1 MNQHDDS
8 IVRTAQ
14 VLRLVHADLDISQTE
29 RIDRLVS
36 AGDPLTVLRE
46 QGVVGSRPDFSAE
59 IATISD
65 WRAQGFGI
73 TDVLD
78 EEYPALLSEVREAPG
93 VIYWQGSL
101 RPAEMGV
108 CIVGSRDATSSV
120 LDETYKLAGL
130 LAMRNVPVISGLA
143 RGIDTAAHQ
152 GAVDAHGRTIA
163 VMGTGLE
170 RTYPPAN
177 TQLRQRIQQGEGL
190 VLTQFAPGANVAKWN
205 FPMRNAVMS
214 GYGAATL
221 VMAAGEKSGTK
232 HQAQAAVKHG
242 RRVIFPE
249 SVVDSVSWAH
259 EMVAKGKARSV
270 VSISEACDA
279 LVQAID
285 DHQFEMTLF

>member
-8 IVRTAQ
+8 IERTAQ

-36 AGDPLTVLRE
+36 AGDPLAVLRE
-46 QGVVGSRPDFSAE
+46 HGVVGSRPDFSAE

-78 EEYPALLSEVREAPG
+78 EDYPALLSEVREAPG

-130 LAMRNVPVISGLA
+130 LAIRNVPVISGLA

-190 VLTQFAPGANVAKWN
+190 VLTQFAPGAKVAKWN

-270 VSISEACDA
+270 GSISEACDA

-285 DHQFEMTLF
+285 DHQSEMTLF

>member
-8 IVRTAQ
+8 IARTAQ

-46 QGVVGSRPDFSAE
+46 HGVVGSRPDFSAE

-78 EEYPALLSEVREAPG
+78 EDYPALLSEVREAPG

-101 RPAEMGV
+101 RPAEIGV
-108 CIVGSRDATSSV
+108 CIVGSRNATSSV

-170 RTYPPAN
+170 RTYPAAN

-270 VSISEACDA
+270 GSVSDACDA

-285 DHQFEMTLF
+285 DHQSEMTLF

>member
-8 IVRTAQ
+8 IARTAQ

-46 QGVVGSRPDFSAE
+46 HGVVGSRPDFSAE

-78 EEYPALLSEVREAPG
+78 EDYPALLSEVREAPG

-101 RPAEMGV
+101 RPAEIGV
-108 CIVGSRDATSSV
+108 CIVGSRNATSSV

-177 TQLRQRIQQGEGL
+177 TQLRQPSLHQVRKSRNGISRCVTLSCRDMGQQPWSWL
-190 VLTQFAPGANVAKWN
+190 QAKS
-205 FPMRNAVMS
+205 PERN
-214 GYGAATL
+214 TRP
-221 VMAAGEKSGTK
+221 KP
-232 HQAQAAVKHG
+232 
-242 RRVIFPE
+242 R
-249 SVVDSVSWAH
+249 
-259 EMVAKGKARSV
+259 
-270 VSISEACDA
+270 
-279 LVQAID
+279 
-285 DHQFEMTLF
+285 

>member
-1 MNQHDDS
+1 MNRHDDS
-8 IVRTAQ
+8 IARTAQ

-46 QGVVGSRPDFSAE
+46 HGVVGSAPDFSAE
-59 IATISD
+59 IATISE

-78 EEYPALLSEVREAPG
+78 EDYPALLSEVREAPG

-108 CIVGSRDATSSV
+108 CIVGSRNATSSV

-143 RGIDTAAHQ
+143 LGIDTAAHQ

-170 RTYPPAN
+170 RTYPAAN

-249 SVVDSVSWAH
+249 RVVRSVSWAS
-259 EMVAKGKARSV
+259 EMVTKGKARSV
-270 VSISEACDA
+270 GSVSDACDA

-285 DHQFEMTLF
+285 DHQSEMTLF

>member
-46 QGVVGSRPDFSAE
+46 HGAVGSRPDFSAE

-78 EEYPALLSEVREAPG
+78 EDYPALLSEVREAPG

-101 RPAEMGV
+101 RSAEMGV

-249 SVVDSVSWAH
+249 SVVRSVSWAS
-259 EMVAKGKARSV
+259 EMVTKGKARSV
-270 VSISEACDA
+270 GSVSDACDA

-285 DHQFEMTLF
+285 DHQSEMTLF

>member
-36 AGDPLTVLRE
+36 ASDPLTVLRE
-46 QGVVGSRPDFSAE
+46 HGVVGSRPDFSAE

-78 EEYPALLSEVREAPG
+78 EDYPALLSEVREAPG

-108 CIVGSRDATSSV
+108 CIVGSRNATSSV

-143 RGIDTAAHQ
+143 LGIDTAAHQ

-190 VLTQFAPGANVAKWN
+190 VLTQFAPGAKVAIWN

-249 SVVDSVSWAH
+249 SVADSVSWAH

-285 DHQFEMTLF
+285 DHQSEMTLF

>member
-46 QGVVGSRPDFSAE
+46 QGVVGSGPDFSAE

-130 LAMRNVPVISGLA
+130 LAMRSVPVISGLA
-143 RGIDTAAHQ
+143 RGIDTAAHK

-170 RTYPPAN
+170 QTYPAVN

-249 SVVDSVSWAH
+249 SVVRSVSWAS
-259 EMVAKGKARSV
+259 EMVTKGKARSV
-270 VSISEACDA
+270 GSVSDACDA

-285 DHQFEMTLF
+285 DHQSEMTLF

>member
-8 IVRTAQ
+8 IARTAQ

-59 IATISD
+59 IAAISE

-78 EEYPALLSEVREAPG
+78 EDYPALLSEVREAPG

-108 CIVGSRDATSSV
+108 CIVGSRNATSSV

-130 LAMRNVPVISGLA
+130 LAIRNVPVISGLA

-190 VLTQFAPGANVAKWN
+190 VLTQFAPGAKVAKWN

-285 DHQFEMTLF
+285 DHQSEMTLF

>member
-29 RIDRLVS
+29 RVDRLVS
-36 AGDPLTVLRE
+36 AGDPLAVLRE

-101 RPAEMGV
+101 RPAEIGV
-108 CIVGSRDATSSV
+108 CIVGSRNATSSV

-232 HQAQAAVKHG
+232 HQAQAAVRHG

-270 VSISEACDA
+270 VSISDACDA

-285 DHQFEMTLF
+285 DHQSEMTLF

>member
-1 MNQHDDS
+1 M
-8 IVRTAQ
+8 
-14 VLRLVHADLDISQTE
+14 
-29 RIDRLVS
+29 
-36 AGDPLTVLRE
+36 
-46 QGVVGSRPDFSAE
+46 
-59 IATISD
+59 
-65 WRAQGFGI
+65 
-73 TDVLD
+73 
-78 EEYPALLSEVREAPG
+78 LSEVREAPG

-143 RGIDTAAHQ
+143 LGIDTAAHQ

-170 RTYPPAN
+170 RTYPAAN

-221 VMAAGEKSGTK
+221 VRSAGEKSGTK

-249 SVVDSVSWAH
+249 SVVRSVSWAS

-270 VSISEACDA
+270 GSVSDACDA

-285 DHQFEMTLF
+285 DHQSEMTLF

>member
-36 AGDPLTVLRE
+36 AGDPLAVLRE

-59 IATISD
+59 IAAISD

-78 EEYPALLSEVREAPG
+78 EDYPALLSEVREAPG

-130 LAMRNVPVISGLA
+130 LAIRNVPVISGLA

-190 VLTQFAPGANVAKWN
+190 VLTQFAPGAKVAKWN

-285 DHQFEMTLF
+285 DHQSEMTLF

>member
-1 MNQHDDS
+1 MNRHDDS
-8 IVRTAQ
+8 IERTAQ

-46 QGVVGSRPDFSAE
+46 HGVVGSRPDFSAE

-78 EEYPALLSEVREAPG
+78 EDYPALLSEVREAPG

-249 SVVDSVSWAH
+249 SVADSVSWAH

-285 DHQFEMTLF
+285 DHQSEMTLF

>member
-29 RIDRLVS
+29 RVDRLVS

-78 EEYPALLSEVREAPG
+78 EDYPALLSEVREAPG

-143 RGIDTAAHQ
+143 RGIDTAAHK

-170 RTYPPAN
+170 RTYPAGN

-221 VMAAGEKSGTK
+221 VMSAGENSGTK

-249 SVVDSVSWAH
+249 SVVRSVSWAS
-259 EMVAKGKARSV
+259 EMVTKGKARSV
-270 VSISEACDA
+270 GSISDACDA

-285 DHQFEMTLF
+285 DHQSEMTLF